1 MPRQRL
7 KIGDLLLNAGVINEQ
22 QLQKAL
28 DYSKEQRQKGN
39 AKRLGDCLRELGF
52 VTDRQV
58 AEALASQLN
67 LQLVDLQGFTLSKQM
82 QELIPGSTLR
92 KHSVLPLGYDPKDP
106 QAIFLAMSDP
116 LDIVAIDDVEI
127 ITNCRVEQCVATQTE
142 IQAILDRYFGSEEAM
157 SAAEKFSK
165 QRQERIQADREVKEQ
180 AERELANAPI
190 VQLVRTI
197 VEQAVR
203 SRASDIHIDA
213 LEREVRV
220 RFRIDGV
227 LVEKLRYDIS
237 ILAALSTRIK
247 IVSGLDIAERRRP
260 QSGRMT
266 ATVDDVE
273 YDIRVEIL
281 PTSFGEKIV
290 MRLARANALTRD
302 KSELGIQPYEMKK
315 FDRILKHPNGII
327 LVTGPT
333 GSGKSTTLYT
343 ALSELNTPEV
353 NILTVEDPVEAN
365 IPGINQVQVNPKA
378 GLTFASALRSFLRED
393 PDIIMVGEIR
403 DTETAQIAVQASIT
417 GHLVVSTVHTNGSAA
432 TITRLED
439 MGIESYL
446 LADSI
451 TGIIAQRLVRRLC
464 PDCKETR
471 YADEVEMKLLGLEGQ
486 KPRKICVPH
495 PGGCPKC
502 NGTGYYGRIGIY
514 EIMEMTSHLKQIV
527 AKSLGTKELEEE
539 ARKEGLRTLR
549 DNAAAYVLDGMTSIS
564 EMLKVAAV
572 ETDDIVL

>member
-22 QLQKAL
+22 QLKKAL

-67 LQLVDLQGFTLSKQM
+67 LQLVDLQGFTLSKEM
-82 QELIPGSTLR
+82 QELIPGATLR

-157 SAAEKFSK
+157 TAAKKFSK
-165 QRQERIQADREVKEQ
+165 QRQERIQADREVEEQ

-197 VEQAVR
+197 IEQAVR

-213 LEREVRV
+213 LEREVRI

-247 IVSGLDIAERRRP
+247 IISGLDIAERRRP

-266 ATVDDVE
+266 ASVDDVE
-273 YDIRVEIL
+273 YDIRVEVL

-315 FDRILKHPNGII
+315 FNRILKHPNGII

-378 GLTFASALRSFLRED
+378 GLTFASALRSFLRQD

-471 YADEVEMKLLGLEGQ
+471 YADELEMKLLGLEGQ

-549 DNAAAYVLDGMTSIS
+549 DNAAEYVLEGVTSIS

>member
-67 LQLVDLQGFTLSKQM
+67 LQLVDLQGFTMSKQM

-165 QRQERIQADREVKEQ
+165 QRQERIQADREVEEQ

-213 LEREVRV
+213 LEREVRI

-549 DNAAAYVLDGMTSIS
+549 DNAAAYVLDGVTSVS
-564 EMLKVAAV
+564 EMLKVATV

>member
-127 ITNCRVEQCVATQTE
+127 ITNCRIEQCVATQTE

>member
-7 KIGDLLLNAGVINEQ
+7 KIGDLLLDAGVINEQ

-165 QRQERIQADREVKEQ
+165 QRQERIQADREVEER

-213 LEREVRV
+213 LEREVRI

-281 PTSFGEKIV
+281 PTTFGEKIV

>member
-165 QRQERIQADREVKEQ
+165 QRQERIQADREVEER

-213 LEREVRV
+213 LEREVRI

-281 PTSFGEKIV
+281 PTTFGEKIV

>member
-165 QRQERIQADREVKEQ
+165 QRQERIQADREVEER

-213 LEREVRV
+213 LEREVRI

-539 ARKEGLRTLR
+539 ARKEGLRTLH
-549 DNAAAYVLDGMTSIS
+549 DNAAAYVLDGVTSIS

>member
-165 QRQERIQADREVKEQ
+165 QRQERIQADREVEER

-203 SRASDIHIDA
+203 SRASDIHMDA
-213 LEREVRV
+213 LGRGVRI

-237 ILAALSTRIK
+237 VLAALSTRIK

>member
-58 AEALASQLN
+58 AKALASQLN

-92 KHSVLPLGYDPKDP
+92 THSVLPLGYDPKDP

-549 DNAAAYVLDGMTSIS
+549 DNAAAYVLDGVTSIS

-572 ETDDIVL
+572 EADDIVL

>member
-165 QRQERIQADREVKEQ
+165 QRQERIQADREVEER

-213 LEREVRV
+213 LEREVRI

-549 DNAAAYVLDGMTSIS
+549 DNAAAYVLNGMTSIS

>member
-39 AKRLGDCLRELGF
+39 AKRIGDCLRELGF

-165 QRQERIQADREVKEQ
+165 QRQERIQADREVEER

>member
-106 QAIFLAMSDP
+106 QAVFLAMSDP

-165 QRQERIQADREVKEQ
+165 QRQERIQADREVEER

-213 LEREVRV
+213 LEREVRI

-365 IPGINQVQVNPKA
+365 IPGVNQVQVNPKA

>member
-165 QRQERIQADREVKEQ
+165 QRQERIQADREVEER

-213 LEREVRV
+213 LEREVRI

-365 IPGINQVQVNPKA
+365 IPGVNQVQVNPKA

>member
-58 AEALASQLN
+58 AKALASQLN

-92 KHSVLPLGYDPKDP
+92 AHSVLPLGYDPKDP

-281 PTSFGEKIV
+281 PTTFGEKIV
-290 MRLARANALTRD
+290 MRLARANALTRE

-502 NGTGYYGRIGIY
+502 NGTGYFGRIGIY

-549 DNAAAYVLDGMTSIS
+549 DNAAAYVLDGVTSIS

-572 ETDDIVL
+572 EADDIVL

>member
-67 LQLVDLQGFTLSKQM
+67 LQLVDLQGFTMSKQM

-165 QRQERIQADREVKEQ
+165 QRQERIQADREVEEQ

>member
-165 QRQERIQADREVKEQ
+165 QRQERIQADREVEER

-213 LEREVRV
+213 LEREVRI

-227 LVEKLRYDIS
+227 LVEKMRYDIS

>member
-106 QAIFLAMSDP
+106 QAVFLAMSDP

-127 ITNCRVEQCVATQTE
+127 ITNCRVEQCVATQME

-165 QRQERIQADREVKEQ
+165 QRQERIQADREVEER

-213 LEREVRV
+213 LEREVRI

>member
-165 QRQERIQADREVKEQ
+165 QRQERIQADREVEER

-213 LEREVRV
+213 LEREVRI

-281 PTSFGEKIV
+281 PTTFGEKIV

-527 AKSLGTKELEEE
+527 AKSLGTKEREEE

>member
-92 KHSVLPLGYDPKDP
+92 THSVLPLGYDPKDP

>member
-127 ITNCRVEQCVATQTE
+127 ITNCRIEQCVATQTE

-165 QRQERIQADREVKEQ
+165 QRQERIQADREVEEQ

>member
-7 KIGDLLLNAGVINEQ
+7 KIGDLLLNAGIINEQ

-165 QRQERIQADREVKEQ
+165 QRQERIQADREVEER

-213 LEREVRV
+213 LEREVRI

>member
-39 AKRLGDCLRELGF
+39 AKRLGDCLRELVF

-165 QRQERIQADREVKEQ
+165 QRQERIQADREVEER

-213 LEREVRV
+213 LEREVRI

>member
-165 QRQERIQADREVKEQ
+165 QRQERIQADREVEER

-213 LEREVRV
+213 LEREVRI

-227 LVEKLRYDIS
+227 LVEKMRYDIS

-549 DNAAAYVLDGMTSIS
+549 DNAAAYVLDGVTSIS

>member
-1 MPRQRL
+1 
-7 KIGDLLLNAGVINEQ
+7 
-22 QLQKAL
+22 
-28 DYSKEQRQKGN
+28 
-39 AKRLGDCLRELGF
+39 
-52 VTDRQV
+52 
-58 AEALASQLN
+58 
-67 LQLVDLQGFTLSKQM
+67 M

-165 QRQERIQADREVKEQ
+165 QRQERIQADREVEER

-213 LEREVRV
+213 LEREVRI

>member
-67 LQLVDLQGFTLSKQM
+67 LQLVDLQGFTMSKQM

-165 QRQERIQADREVKEQ
+165 QRQERIQADREVEEQ

-213 LEREVRV
+213 LEREVRI

-471 YADEVEMKLLGLEGQ
+471 YADEVEMKLLGLDGQ
-486 KPRKICVPH
+486 RPRKICVPH

-549 DNAAAYVLDGMTSIS
+549 DNAAAYVLDGVTSIS

-572 ETDDIVL
+572 EADDIVL

>member
-1 MPRQRL
+1 MPKQKL
-7 KIGDLLLNAGVINEQ
+7 KIGDMLLNAGVITKEQ
-22 QLQKAL
+22 LDQAL
-28 DYSKEQRQKGN
+28 KYSKEQREKGN
-39 AKRLGDCLRELGF
+39 PKRLGDCLRDLGF
-52 VTDRQV
+52 VDDKQV
-58 AEALASQLN
+58 AEALASQMN
-67 LQLVDLQGFTLSKQM
+67 LQLVDLQGFSMSKEM
-82 QELIPGSTLR
+82 LGLIPGSTLR
-92 KHSVLPLGYDPKDP
+92 KHSVLPLGYDPNDP
-106 QAIFLAMSDP
+106 QAIFLAMADP
-116 LDIVAIDDVEI
+116 LDITALDDVEI
-127 ITNCRVEQCVATQTE
+127 ISGCRVEPCVATQTE

-165 QRQERIQADREVKEQ
+165 SRAGRVKAEEEEQ
-180 AERELANAPI
+180 KKAERELSNAPI
-190 VQLVRTI
+190 VQLVRSI

-213 LEREVRV
+213 MEREVRI

-237 ILAALSTRIK
+237 ILPALSTRIK

-266 ATVDDVE
+266 AVVDNIE

-281 PTSFGEKIV
+281 PTSFGEKTV
-290 MRLARANALTRD
+290 MRLTRANALTRD

-315 FDRILKHPNGII
+315 FNRILKHPNGII

-365 IPGINQVQVNPKA
+365 VPGINQVQVNTKA
-378 GLTFASALRSFLRED
+378 GLTFASALRSFLRQD

-403 DTETAQIAVQASIT
+403 DAETAQIAVQASIT
-417 GHLVVSTVHTNGSAA
+417 GHLVVSTVHTNSSAA

-471 YADEVEMKLLGLEGQ
+471 LATDVEMKLLGHEGE

-495 PGGCPKC
+495 PGGCPRC
-502 NGTGYYGRIGIY
+502 GGTGYYGRIGIY
-514 EIMEMTSHLKQIV
+514 EIMEMTSRLKQIV
-527 AKSLGTKELEEE
+527 SKNLGTKELEEE

-549 DNAAAYVLDGMTSIS
+549 DNAAEYVLQGVTSIQ
-564 EMLKVAAV
+564 EMLKVATV

>member
-58 AEALASQLN
+58 AKALASQLN

-92 KHSVLPLGYDPKDP
+92 AHSVLPLGYDPKDP

-281 PTSFGEKIV
+281 PTTFGEKIV
-290 MRLARANALTRD
+290 MRLARANALTRE

-502 NGTGYYGRIGIY
+502 NGTGYFGRIGIY

>member
-82 QELIPGSTLR
+82 QELIPGSALR

>member
-106 QAIFLAMSDP
+106 QAVFLAMSDP

-165 QRQERIQADREVKEQ
+165 QRQERIQADREVEER

-213 LEREVRV
+213 LEREVRI

>member
-28 DYSKEQRQKGN
+28 YYSKEQRQKGN

-165 QRQERIQADREVKEQ
+165 QRQERIQADREVEER

-213 LEREVRV
+213 LEREVRI

-281 PTSFGEKIV
+281 PTTFGEKIV

-315 FDRILKHPNGII
+315 FDRILKHPNGNI

-471 YADEVEMKLLGLEGQ
+471 YADEVEMKLLGLEGH

-495 PGGCPKC
+495 PGDSPKC
-502 NGTGYYGRIGIY
+502 NGTGYNRRIALY

>member
-106 QAIFLAMSDP
+106 QAVFLAMSDP

-165 QRQERIQADREVKEQ
+165 QRQERIQADREVEER

-213 LEREVRV
+213 LEREVRI

-403 DTETAQIAVQASIT
+403 DTETAQIAVQASIP
-417 GHLVVSTVHTNGSAA
+417 GHLWVSTVHTNGSAA

>member
-58 AEALASQLN
+58 AKALASQLN

-92 KHSVLPLGYDPKDP
+92 AHSVLPLGYDPKDP

-213 LEREVRV
+213 LEREVRI

-281 PTSFGEKIV
+281 PTTFGEKIV
-290 MRLARANALTRD
+290 MRLARANALTRE

-502 NGTGYYGRIGIY
+502 NGTGYFGRIGIY

-549 DNAAAYVLDGMTSIS
+549 DNAAAYVLDGVTSIS

-572 ETDDIVL
+572 EADDIVL

>member
-165 QRQERIQADREVKEQ
+165 QRQERIQADREVEER

-213 LEREVRV
+213 LEREVRI

-549 DNAAAYVLDGMTSIS
+549 ITLPPTCSTV
-564 EMLKVAAV
+564 
-572 ETDDIVL
+572 